1 MIPSGSSGL
10 MGTKSKWV
18 KKKMGVEESVSLDV
32 SFMEFDHKRE

>member
-18 KKKMGVEESVSLDV
+18 KKKMGVEESDS
-32 SFMEFDHKRE
+32 EFRRLLHGI